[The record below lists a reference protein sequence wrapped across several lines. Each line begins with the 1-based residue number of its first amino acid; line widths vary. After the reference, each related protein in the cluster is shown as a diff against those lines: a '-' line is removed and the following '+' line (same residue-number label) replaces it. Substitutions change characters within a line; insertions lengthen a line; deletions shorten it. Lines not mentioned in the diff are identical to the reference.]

1 MTIPEHVLSAFQ
13 VDGEVAS
20 TPDAAWGEA
29 KKFGRIVISQAAP
42 TAAWSGKV
50 RERIADHLEGVHVAR
65 PVRATDGRFVVA
77 GFVANEFSPGAP
89 AARVD
94 EAVAAALALERALQ
108 QAEVAQ
114 ELPERDSS
122 DVIAEADRGAWKGHE
137 DARAEGGCVGHVAGL
152 SHTLLSG
159 YAAPVLTDLVPS
171 ARLRPRGYSAAVVI
185 VDALLAGAVD
195 PRIVE
200 RWSHI
205 PDLVFLA
212 GRALDFRMRMAQHDG
227 TFQNGNARSKFSE
240 VSELLMSR

>member
-20 TPDAAWGEA
+20 IPDAAWGEA
-29 KKFGRIVISQAAP
+29 KQFGRIVISKALP

-77 GFVANEFSPGAP
+77 GYVANEFSPGAP

-94 EAVAAALALERALQ
+94 EAVAAALALERALL

-122 DVIAEADRGAWKGHE
+122 DVR
-137 DARAEGGCVGHVAGL
+137 RTAG
-152 SHTLLSG
+152 
-159 YAAPVLTDLVPS
+159 P
-171 ARLRPRGYSAAVVI
+171 
-185 VDALLAGAVD
+185 
-195 PRIVE
+195 
-200 RWSHI
+200 
-205 PDLVFLA
+205 
-212 GRALDFRMRMAQHDG
+212 GRATRMQVGKGCAWR
-227 TFQNGNARSKFSE
+227 TWTRCRARCSPG
-240 VSELLMSR
+240 MPRRC